1 MGQKKIT
8 LELTEYEARVVEHAL
23 ERMSLTAPRQLRGQL
38 FEQKLAS
45 SLAHVKERVQGIKA
59 LPPARWPR

>member
-8 LELTEYEARVVEHAL
+8 LELTEYEARGVGHAG
-23 ERMSLTAPRQLRGQL
+23 ERTAVTAPRQLRGQV